1 MTDYI
6 IMGLLAILIIIAT
19 YLIFIFNKYKTK
31 NPEDYVGQQ
40 KDAQSDL
47 KLYFQKEYGD
57 LKFEMG
63 KLFSDS
69 NKTSLTDLNTFKDH
83 MMQHID
89 TQMKQI
95 NDKVELRLG
104 EGFEKTNTTFV
115 NVIERLSKIDEAQ
128 KKIEDLST
136 EVVSL
141 NSLLTDKK
149 TRGIFGEVQLYQ
161 LLSAVLGDNK
171 TLYEKQKTMSNGYIA
186 DAVVHAPEPL
196 GTVAIDSKFP
206 LDNYK
211 RMVDRELGDADRK
224 AATKEFKSDVKKHIN
239 AIKDKYIIFNET
251 GDQAFM
257 FVPAEAIFAE
267 LTAYHQDIIEYAAKN
282 KVWLVSPTTL
292 ISTLSMIQMVVKNIQ
307 RDEQAKVIIQELIKL
322 GDEFKKYIE
331 RWNKLKKSIESVS
344 KNADQV
350 HITSTKINNK
360 FQHISEAKFDEINDE
375 EEIEITESDDEN
387 LD

>member
-6 IMGLLAILIIIAT
+6 IIGFLAVLIVLCIYI
-19 YLIFIFNKYKTK
+19 IFIFNKYKSV
-31 NPEDYVGQQ
+31 NPIDISQQ
-40 KDAQSDL
+40 KDAQNEL

-63 KLFSDS
+63 KLFSES
-69 NKTSLTDLNTFKDH
+69 NKTSQFDLNAFKEN

-89 TQMKQI
+89 LQMKQI
-95 NDKVELRLG
+95 NEKVEFRLG
-104 EGFEKTNTTFV
+104 EGFDKTNKTFV

-128 KKIEDLST
+128 KKIESLST

-141 NSLLTDKK
+141 NELLTDKK

-171 TLYEKQKTMSNGYIA
+171 SLYEQQKTLSNGFIA
-186 DAVVHAPEPL
+186 DAVIHAPEPI

-211 RMVDRELGDADRK
+211 RMVDRALGDADRK
-224 AATKEFKSDVKKHIN
+224 AATKEFKNDVKKHIN
-239 AIKDKYIIFNET
+239 AIKDKYIIQNET

-257 FVPAEAIFAE
+257 FIPAEAIFAE
-267 LTAYHQDIIEYAAKN
+267 ITAYHEDLIEYATKN
-282 KVWLVSPTTL
+282 KVWMVSPTTL

-307 RDEQAKVIIQELIKL
+307 RDEQAQVIIQELIKL
-322 GDEFKKYIE
+322 GDEFKRYSE
-331 RWNKLKKSIESVS
+331 RWDKLKKSIDSVS
-344 KNADQV
+344 KNAEQV
-350 HITSTKINNK
+350 GITSNKISSK
-360 FQHISEAKFDEINDE
+360 FKHISEAKFDEIDD
-375 EEIEITESDDEN
+375 EEIEEIDEPAVEE

>member
-1 MTDYI
+1 MIDYI
-6 IMGLLAILIIIAT
+6 IIAILVLLVVLYGYI
-19 YLIFIFNKYKTK
+19 IFIFNKYKSV
-31 NPEDYVGQQ
+31 NPIDISQQ
-40 KDAQSDL
+40 KDAQNEL

-63 KLFSDS
+63 KLFSES
-69 NKTSLTDLNTFKDH
+69 NKTSQFDLNAFKEN

-89 TQMKQI
+89 LQMKQI
-95 NDKVELRLG
+95 NEKVEFRLG
-104 EGFEKTNTTFV
+104 EGFDKTNKTFV

-128 KKIEDLST
+128 KKIESLST

-141 NSLLTDKK
+141 NELLTDKK

-171 TLYEKQKTMSNGYIA
+171 SLYEQQKTLSNGFIA
-186 DAVVHAPEPL
+186 DAVIHAPEPI

-211 RMVDRELGDADRK
+211 RMVDRALGDADRNTAK
-224 AATKEFKSDVKKHIN
+224 KEFKSDVKKHVN
-239 AIKDKYIIFNET
+239 AIKDKYIIQHET

-257 FVPAEAIFAE
+257 FIPAEAIFAE
-267 LTAYHQDIIEYAAKN
+267 ITAYHEDLIEYATKN
-282 KVWLVSPTTL
+282 KVWMVSPTTL

-307 RDEQAKVIIQELIKL
+307 RDEQAQVIIQELIKL
-322 GDEFKKYIE
+322 GDEFKRYSE
-331 RWNKLKKSIESVS
+331 RWDKLKKSIDSVS
-344 KNADQV
+344 KNAEQV
-350 HITSTKINNK
+350 GITSNKISSK
-360 FQHISEAKFDEINDE
+360 FKHISEAKFDEIDD
-375 EEIEITESDDEN
+375 EEIEEIEEPAVEE